1 MRRTQLYLEDDV
13 WTDLHVRSRQSGLSL
28 SELVRQA
35 VRGRYMNP
43 GAGRQEAMRAL
54 VGLWKDRP
62 DVGDVETYVRRLRQG
77 RRLERLAR

>member
-13 WTDLHVRSRQSGLSL
+13 WTALHVRSRQSGLSL

-43 GAGRQEAMRAL
+43 GARRQEAMRAL

-62 DVGDVETYVRRLRQG
+62 EVGDVEAYVRRLRQG
-77 RRLERLAR
+77 RRLERFAR

>member
-1 MRRTQLYLEDDV
+1 VKRTQLYLEDDV
-13 WTDLHVRSRQSGLSL
+13 WTALHVRSRQSGLSI

-43 GAGRQEAMRAL
+43 GARRREAMRAL
-54 VGLWKDRP
+54 AGLWNDRP
-62 DVGDVETYVRRLRQG
+62 DAGDAEAYVRRLRQG

>member
-1 MRRTQLYLEDDV
+1 VKLTQLYLEDDV
-13 WTDLHVRSRQSGLSL
+13 WTALHVRSSQSGLSI

-43 GAGRQEAMRAL
+43 GARRQEAMRAL

-62 DVGDVETYVRRLRQG
+62 DIKDADAYVRRLRQG

>member
-1 MRRTQLYLEDDV
+1 MRRTQLYIEDDV
-13 WTDLHVRSRQSGLSL
+13 WTALHVRSRQSGLSM

-43 GAGRQEAMRAL
+43 GVRRREAMRAL
-54 VGLWKDRP
+54 VGLWTDRP
-62 DVGDVETYVRRLRQG
+62 DAGDAETYVRRLRQG